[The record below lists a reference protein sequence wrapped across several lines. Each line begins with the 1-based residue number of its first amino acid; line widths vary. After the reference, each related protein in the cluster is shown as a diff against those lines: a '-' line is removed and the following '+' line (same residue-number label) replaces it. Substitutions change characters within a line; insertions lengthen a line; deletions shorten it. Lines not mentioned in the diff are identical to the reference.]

1 MLIIVLLSP
10 HQPPELHNLQRR
22 KRERTM
28 RMLEV
33 FSYEYHSTWQMWLI
47 CVAAFNLTRGS
58 YLHLQQTKSS
68 YHNLEL
74 TIYIYVILS
83 IGVDAKKAGR
93 DAPPAFAVKVDHS
106 HPEVTRF
113 YCNTEQAYLTEATW
127 VHFTGCLYFLPKLFA
142 VPAFRPVL
150 ESLFPDPSLALTYL
164 LRTLMIP
171 NDGIWEQ
178 VKQQDN
184 ALFAN
189 VDRRVGIQV
198 RGWHFSYISNILSFN
213 LMHRMCV
220 V

>member
-1 MLIIVLLSP
+1 M
-10 HQPPELHNLQRR
+10 
-22 KRERTM
+22 
-28 RMLEV
+28 
-33 FSYEYHSTWQMWLI
+33 
-47 CVAAFNLTRGS
+47 
-58 YLHLQQTKSS
+58 
-68 YHNLEL
+68 
-74 TIYIYVILS
+74 S

-142 VPAFRPVL
+142 VPSFRPVL

-198 RGWHFSYISNILSFN
+198 RDWQALLVHFQHFYLSILCRECGLKVASHLTDSLPSLPGCLVLSIKVFSQSLDLFDSNNCCRNIAS
-213 LMHRMCV
+213 
-220 V
+220 

>member
-1 MLIIVLLSP
+1 MANVVDLCLSFQVDPRLLS
-10 HQPPELHNLQRR
+10 
-22 KRERTM
+22 
-28 RMLEV
+28 
-33 FSYEYHSTWQMWLI
+33 
-47 CVAAFNLTRGS
+47 A
-58 YLHLQQTKSS
+58 SS
-68 YHNLEL
+68 SDFFPYHNLGL
-74 TIYIYVILS
+74 TFYVYVLLS

-142 VPAFRPVL
+142 VPSFRPVL

-198 RGWHFSYISNILSFN
+198 RDWHFLYISSIFIFQSYAEN
-213 LMHRMCV
+213 V

>member
-1 MLIIVLLSP
+1 MANVADFCLGFQLDPRLLSAS
-10 HQPPELHNLQRR
+10 LKRFFSNHNLG
-22 KRERTM
+22 
-28 RMLEV
+28 L
-33 FSYEYHSTWQMWLI
+33 
-47 CVAAFNLTRGS
+47 
-58 YLHLQQTKSS
+58 
-68 YHNLEL
+68 
-74 TIYIYVILS
+74 VILS

-113 YCNTEQAYLTEATW
+113 YCDTEQAYLTEATW
-127 VHFTGCLYFLPKLFA
+127 VHFTGCLYFLPKLFT

-178 VKQQDN
+178 VKEQDN

-198 RGWHFSYISNILSFN
+198 CSRHFLVHFQHSNLQSISAKNVWWFEDSHHTDSSPSSSGCLVYYIKVFSQFMDLPMAII
-213 LMHRMCV
+213 V
-220 V
+220 AKTIAP